1 MRRRT
6 FLAGL
11 GFAALQLAGCSAKP
25 QTTPDY
31 VLTYADNQPAGYP
44 TTQGAQYFADL
55 VQQQTGGKVVI
66 QVKANGEYGSEQQV
80 WEQLAIGGVDF
91 ARVSLSAATDDL
103 PRLNVLLLPY
113 LYRDADHMW
122 RVLDGSIGA
131 EFLQDFTAQGRVGLS
146 WYDAGARSFYAR
158 QPVRS
163 LNDLQGKTIRVQDSQ
178 IVIDMIRLLGAVPET
193 TAYSDVY
200 SALETGQIDAAENN
214 WPAYYSM
221 EHYKVARYY
230 MADEHSRV
238 PEVQL
243 ASGRTWDALPEE
255 YRQTLQ
261 ACARA
266 SAQYERQLW
275 AQEETAA
282 RKAALAGGCF
292 ELPLPEEEMQ
302 NFRQLV
308 QPLYRKYC
316 ANYLPLVVRKQL
328 GLYCFIEPDVP
339 EQMSGDPMRLQQ
351 VISNLLSNAIK
362 FTDTGCIILHVQC
375 AGDYLQISVRDTG
388 EGIPAKEVL
397 RLFDPFFQVGTG
409 VQRNFQGT
417 GLGLAICEKLISMMD
432 GDIAVETEPGMGSR
446 FTIRIPLYGVQ
457 NTPQVTADGFAGK
470 TCWLAIHNTSLAMFV
485 TSLLSY
491 HGLTVRRHAGETPDA
506 EDVLLTDDEAL
517 SGWQGRAMVI
527 FCRRHIGIPQERAA
541 GEWLHSVTTPHEL
554 LPLLGRIFHVALAS
568 VENSRAL
575 MAPEAQVGNNDDMMI
590 LVVDDHP
597 INRRLLADQLG
608 SLGYQCVTANDGVD
622 ALNVLSK
629 QHIDIVLSDVN
640 MPNMDGYRLTQRIR
654 QLGLT
659 LPVIGVTAN
668 ALAEEKQRCLE
679 SGMDSCLSKPVTLD
693 VLKQTLTVYAARV
706 RKGRE

>member
-11 GFAALQLAGCSAKP
+11 GFAALQLAGCAAKL

-91 ARVSLSAATDDL
+91 ARVSLSVVTDDL

-163 LNDLQGKTIRVQDSQ
+163 LNDLQGKTIRVQNSQ

-255 YRQTLQ
+255 YRQILQ

-282 RKAALAGGCF
+282 RKAALGWRVPGTAAARRRNAELPATGAAAIPEILCRLSAAGG
-292 ELPLPEEEMQ
+292 
-302 NFRQLV
+302 
-308 QPLYRKYC
+308 
-316 ANYLPLVVRKQL
+316 
-328 GLYCFIEPDVP
+328 G
-339 EQMSGDPMRLQQ
+339 
-351 VISNLLSNAIK
+351 
-362 FTDTGCIILHVQC
+362 DTGRVTTEK
-375 AGDYLQISVRDTG
+375 GTSQIKRLT
-388 EGIPAKEVL
+388 AL
-397 RLFDPFFQVGTG
+397 RLCCGALF
-409 VQRNFQGT
+409 
-417 GLGLAICEKLISMMD
+417 L
-432 GDIAVETEPGMGSR
+432 
-446 FTIRIPLYGVQ
+446 
-457 NTPQVTADGFAGK
+457 
-470 TCWLAIHNTSLAMFV
+470 
-485 TSLLSY
+485 
-491 HGLTVRRHAGETPDA
+491 HA
-506 EDVLLTDDEAL
+506 
-517 SGWQGRAMVI
+517 
-527 FCRRHIGIPQERAA
+527 
-541 GEWLHSVTTPHEL
+541 HSVEQQTSQT
-554 LPLLGRIFHVALAS
+554 R
-568 VENSRAL
+568 
-575 MAPEAQVGNNDDMMI
+575 
-590 LVVDDHP
+590 
-597 INRRLLADQLG
+597 G
-608 SLGYQCVTANDGVD
+608 SGLFAI
-622 ALNVLSK
+622 SK
-629 QHIDIVLSDVN
+629 
-640 MPNMDGYRLTQRIR
+640 
-654 QLGLT
+654 
-659 LPVIGVTAN
+659 
-668 ALAEEKQRCLE
+668 
-679 SGMDSCLSKPVTLD
+679 
-693 VLKQTLTVYAARV
+693 
-706 RKGRE
+706 

>member
-31 VLTYADNQPAGYP
+31 VLTYAANQPAGYP
-44 TTQGAQYFADL
+44 TTQGAQYFASL

-80 WEQLAIGGVDF
+80 WE
-91 ARVSLSAATDDL
+91 
-103 PRLNVLLLPY
+103 LNVLLLPY

-200 SALETGQIDAAENN
+200 SAFETGQIDAAENN

-243 ASGRTWDALPEE
+243 ASVRTWDALPEE
-255 YRQTLQ
+255 YQQILQ
-261 ACARA
+261 KCARA

-282 RKAALAGGCF
+282 RKAALADGCR

-308 QPLYRKYC
+308 QPLYRKHC
-316 ANYLPLVVRKQL
+316 ADYLPLVEEIQ
-328 GLYCFIEPDVP
+328 
-339 EQMSGDPMRLQQ
+339 
-351 VISNLLSNAIK
+351 
-362 FTDTGCIILHVQC
+362 
-375 AGDYLQISVRDTG
+375 
-388 EGIPAKEVL
+388 
-397 RLFDPFFQVGTG
+397 
-409 VQRNFQGT
+409 
-417 GLGLAICEKLISMMD
+417 
-432 GDIAVETEPGMGSR
+432 
-446 FTIRIPLYGVQ
+446 
-457 NTPQVTADGFAGK
+457 
-470 TCWLAIHNTSLAMFV
+470 
-485 TSLLSY
+485 
-491 HGLTVRRHAGETPDA
+491 A
-506 EDVLLTDDEAL
+506 E
-517 SGWQGRAMVI
+517 
-527 FCRRHIGIPQERAA
+527 
-541 GEWLHSVTTPHEL
+541 
-554 LPLLGRIFHVALAS
+554 
-568 VENSRAL
+568 
-575 MAPEAQVGNNDDMMI
+575 
-590 LVVDDHP
+590 
-597 INRRLLADQLG
+597 
-608 SLGYQCVTANDGVD
+608 
-622 ALNVLSK
+622 
-629 QHIDIVLSDVN
+629 
-640 MPNMDGYRLTQRIR
+640 
-654 QLGLT
+654 
-659 LPVIGVTAN
+659 
-668 ALAEEKQRCLE
+668 
-679 SGMDSCLSKPVTLD
+679 
-693 VLKQTLTVYAARV
+693 
-706 RKGRE
+706 

>member
-11 GFAALQLAGCSAKP
+11 GFAALQLAGCAAKP
-25 QTTPDY
+25 QATPDY

-66 QVKANGEYGSEQQV
+66 QVKANGEYGTEQQV

-113 LYRDADHMW
+113 LYRNADHMW

-163 LNDLQGKTIRVQDSQ
+163 LNDLQGKTIRVQNSQ
-178 IVIDMIRLLGAVPET
+178 IVIDMIHLLGAVPET

-255 YRQTLQ
+255 YQQILQ
-261 ACARA
+261 KCARA

-282 RKAALAGGCF
+282 RKAALAGGCI
-292 ELPLPEEEMQ
+292 ELPLPKEEMQ

-316 ANYLPLVVRKQL
+316 ADYLPLVEEIQ
-328 GLYCFIEPDVP
+328 
-339 EQMSGDPMRLQQ
+339 
-351 VISNLLSNAIK
+351 
-362 FTDTGCIILHVQC
+362 
-375 AGDYLQISVRDTG
+375 
-388 EGIPAKEVL
+388 
-397 RLFDPFFQVGTG
+397 
-409 VQRNFQGT
+409 
-417 GLGLAICEKLISMMD
+417 
-432 GDIAVETEPGMGSR
+432 
-446 FTIRIPLYGVQ
+446 
-457 NTPQVTADGFAGK
+457 
-470 TCWLAIHNTSLAMFV
+470 
-485 TSLLSY
+485 
-491 HGLTVRRHAGETPDA
+491 A
-506 EDVLLTDDEAL
+506 E
-517 SGWQGRAMVI
+517 
-527 FCRRHIGIPQERAA
+527 
-541 GEWLHSVTTPHEL
+541 
-554 LPLLGRIFHVALAS
+554 
-568 VENSRAL
+568 
-575 MAPEAQVGNNDDMMI
+575 
-590 LVVDDHP
+590 
-597 INRRLLADQLG
+597 
-608 SLGYQCVTANDGVD
+608 
-622 ALNVLSK
+622 
-629 QHIDIVLSDVN
+629 
-640 MPNMDGYRLTQRIR
+640 
-654 QLGLT
+654 
-659 LPVIGVTAN
+659 
-668 ALAEEKQRCLE
+668 
-679 SGMDSCLSKPVTLD
+679 
-693 VLKQTLTVYAARV
+693 
-706 RKGRE
+706 

>member
-11 GFAALQLAGCSAKP
+11 GFAALQLAGCAAKP

-91 ARVSLSAATDDL
+91 ARVSLSVVTDDL

-282 RKAALAGGCF
+282 RKAALAGGCI
-292 ELPLPEEEMQ
+292 ELPLPEAE
-302 NFRQLV
+302 
-308 QPLYRKYC
+308 
-316 ANYLPLVVRKQL
+316 LPAT
-328 GLYCFIEPDVP
+328 GAAAIP
-339 EQMSGDPMRLQQ
+339 ETLCRL
-351 VISNLLSNAIK
+351 SA
-362 FTDTGCIILHVQC
+362 
-375 AGDYLQISVRDTG
+375 AGGRDTG
-388 EGIPAKEVL
+388 RVTAEKGTSQIKRLTAL
-397 RLFDPFFQVGTG
+397 RLCCMERRCLCNVTRDD
-409 VQRNFQGT
+409 
-417 GLGLAICEKLISMMD
+417 LA
-432 GDIAVETEPGMGSR
+432 EPQS
-446 FTIRIPLYGVQ
+446 
-457 NTPQVTADGFAGK
+457 PQ
-470 TCWLAIHNTSLAMFV
+470 
-485 TSLLSY
+485 Y
-491 HGLTVRRHAGETPDA
+491 HPV
-506 EDVLLTDDEAL
+506 
-517 SGWQGRAMVI
+517 GRAHQ
-527 FCRRHIGIPQERAA
+527 RER
-541 GEWLHSVTTPHEL
+541 G
-554 LPLLGRIFHVALAS
+554 
-568 VENSRAL
+568 
-575 MAPEAQVGNNDDMMI
+575 
-590 LVVDDHP
+590 
-597 INRRLLADQLG
+597 
-608 SLGYQCVTANDGVD
+608 
-622 ALNVLSK
+622 
-629 QHIDIVLSDVN
+629 
-640 MPNMDGYRLTQRIR
+640 
-654 QLGLT
+654 
-659 LPVIGVTAN
+659 
-668 ALAEEKQRCLE
+668 
-679 SGMDSCLSKPVTLD
+679 
-693 VLKQTLTVYAARV
+693 
-706 RKGRE
+706 

>member
-11 GFAALQLAGCSAKP
+11 GFAALQLAGCGAKP
-25 QTTPDY
+25 QTAPDY

-91 ARVSLSAATDDL
+91 ARVSLSVATDDL

-158 QPVRS
+158 QPVHS

-255 YRQTLQ
+255 YQQILQ
-261 ACARA
+261 
-266 SAQYERQLW
+266 
-275 AQEETAA
+275 TAA
-282 RKAALAGGCF
+282 SNCRCPKRKCRTSGSWYSRCTGNTVPTICRWWKRSRQSDSRDRDESNKRAHSF
-292 ELPLPEEEMQ
+292 EVILDKGYCLTNIPRLRRGIFVVILLQ
-302 NFRQLV
+302 NICAFSSER
-308 QPLYRKYC
+308 RKC
-316 ANYLPLVVRKQL
+316 GN
-328 GLYCFIEPDVP
+328 
-339 EQMSGDPMRLQQ
+339 RL
-351 VISNLLSNAIK
+351 I
-362 FTDTGCIILHVQC
+362 
-375 AGDYLQISVRDTG
+375 
-388 EGIPAKEVL
+388 
-397 RLFDPFFQVGTG
+397 
-409 VQRNFQGT
+409 
-417 GLGLAICEKLISMMD
+417 
-432 GDIAVETEPGMGSR
+432 
-446 FTIRIPLYGVQ
+446 
-457 NTPQVTADGFAGK
+457 
-470 TCWLAIHNTSLAMFV
+470 
-485 TSLLSY
+485 
-491 HGLTVRRHAGETPDA
+491 
-506 EDVLLTDDEAL
+506 
-517 SGWQGRAMVI
+517 
-527 FCRRHIGIPQERAA
+527 
-541 GEWLHSVTTPHEL
+541 
-554 LPLLGRIFHVALAS
+554 
-568 VENSRAL
+568 
-575 MAPEAQVGNNDDMMI
+575 
-590 LVVDDHP
+590 
-597 INRRLLADQLG
+597 
-608 SLGYQCVTANDGVD
+608 
-622 ALNVLSK
+622 
-629 QHIDIVLSDVN
+629 
-640 MPNMDGYRLTQRIR
+640 
-654 QLGLT
+654 
-659 LPVIGVTAN
+659 
-668 ALAEEKQRCLE
+668 
-679 SGMDSCLSKPVTLD
+679 
-693 VLKQTLTVYAARV
+693 
-706 RKGRE
+706 

>member
-1 MRRRT
+1 MRYTICKGREAPCADGL

-11 GFAALQLAGCSAKP
+11 GFAALQLAGCAAKP

-55 VQQQTGGKVVI
+55 VQQQTRGKVVI

-113 LYRDADHMW
+113 LYRNADHMW

-131 EFLQDFTAQGRVGLS
+131 EFLQDFTAHGRVGLS

-255 YRQTLQ
+255 YRKTLQ

-275 AQEETAA
+275 HR
-282 RKAALAGGCF
+282 RK
-292 ELPLPEEEMQ
+292 PLPEK
-302 NFRQLV
+302 R
-308 QPLYRKYC
+308 
-316 ANYLPLVVRKQL
+316 
-328 GLYCFIEPDVP
+328 
-339 EQMSGDPMRLQQ
+339 
-351 VISNLLSNAIK
+351 
-362 FTDTGCIILHVQC
+362 H
-375 AGDYLQISVRDTG
+375 
-388 EGIPAKEVL
+388 
-397 RLFDPFFQVGTG
+397 
-409 VQRNFQGT
+409 
-417 GLGLAICEKLISMMD
+417 
-432 GDIAVETEPGMGSR
+432 
-446 FTIRIPLYGVQ
+446 
-457 NTPQVTADGFAGK
+457 
-470 TCWLAIHNTSLAMFV
+470 WLAGARNCRCPKKKCRTSGSWCSRYTGNTVPTICRWWKRYRQSDSRERDESNKKAHSFEVML
-485 TSLLSY
+485 
-491 HGLTVRRHAGETPDA
+491 HG
-506 EDVLLTDDEAL
+506 
-517 SGWQGRAMVI
+517 
-527 FCRRHIGIPQERAA
+527 
-541 GEWLHSVTTPHEL
+541 
-554 LPLLGRIFHVALAS
+554 
-568 VENSRAL
+568 
-575 MAPEAQVGNNDDMMI
+575 
-590 LVVDDHP
+590 
-597 INRRLLADQLG
+597 
-608 SLGYQCVTANDGVD
+608 
-622 ALNVLSK
+622 K
-629 QHIDIVLSDVN
+629 
-640 MPNMDGYRLTQRIR
+640 
-654 QLGLT
+654 T
-659 LPVIGVTAN
+659 LPVQCY
-668 ALAEEKQRCLE
+668 KR
-679 SGMDSCLSKPVTLD
+679 
-693 VLKQTLTVYAARV
+693 
-706 RKGRE
+706 